1 MGHRDDLT
9 MTSDGPMPTVARRRA
24 TVTRVRR
31 AAVIIVSI
39 ALILGLRLWVL
50 EPRTVTSDSM
60 EPTIMSGSSVLLLKG
75 SPPADAATAGRL
87 VVFRSPQDGHTTLK
101 RVVAVGGQRVAIKD
115 AILYVDDVRVA
126 EPFVDHSRIDGTYFG
141 PVIVPSGHVFV
152 LGDNRAVSID
162 SREFG
167 AVPLENLDATLLW
180 PRS

>member
-1 MGHRDDLT
+1 MGHRDVLT
-9 MTSDGPMPTVARRRA
+9 VKGSGPVPGVGYRGSNAMRRGA
-24 TVTRVRR
+24 
-31 AAVIIVSI
+31 IIILCI

-50 EPRTVTSDSM
+50 DPRSVTSDSM
-60 EPTIMSGSSVLLLKG
+60 EPTIMRGSTVLLLK
-75 SPPADAATAGRL
+75 SPPPPDAVTAGRL

-101 RVVAVGGQRVAIKD
+101 RVVAVGGERIAIRD

-141 PVIVPSGHVFV
+141 PVTVPSGHVFV

-167 AVPLENLDATLLW
+167 AVSLTNFDATLLW

>member
-1 MGHRDDLT
+1 MGHRDALT
-9 MTSDGPMPTVARRRA
+9 GTGGGRVPAVGYRVSNAARIRRIA
-24 TVTRVRR
+24 
-31 AAVIIVSI
+31 IIILSI

-60 EPTIMSGSSVLLLKG
+60 EPTIMRGSTVLLLK
-75 SPPADAATAGRL
+75 SLPPGDAVTAGRL

-101 RVVAVGGQRVAIKD
+101 RVIAVGGQRVAIRD
-115 AILYVDDVRVA
+115 AILYVDDVEVA

-141 PVIVPSGHVFV
+141 PVTVPSGHVFV

-167 AVPLENLDATLLW
+167 AVSLENLDATLLW